1 MLKTGYDCTIPGH
14 CLTILLLK
22 GVTFNGCSRL
32 ENNISV
38 TKITSQSHKKH
49 LSHLIIIII
58 IIIIVSLLYEDN
70 IFSTTTNLTYGP
82 R

>member
-1 MLKTGYDCTIPGH
+1 MLKTCYDCTIPGH

-49 LSHLIIIII
+49 LSHLIIII
-58 IIIIVSLLYEDN
+58 VSLFYEDN